1 LPLWIVLV
9 ISKNISVLLHCWVC
23 FATERDDPRAQWLS
37 PCRCR
42 GSTKWVHL
50 SCLQYWLDTRLR
62 MSQRQPIRCQLC
74 EATYAVIF
82 PRMGL
87 LVDFLRVVDRTLTAM
102 GPYGTLGLLVGSV
115 YWSALTYGAV
125 TVVQVMG
132 RTKGLLLM
140 RRASP
145 LLLLSGLPSIP
156 VLLVLGKTVR
166 WNDYIMKLWRK
177 HWYEPQLPPG
187 TRTHLQG
194 FNSLVQPQFLT
205 SRNLCGALM
214 FPSIAVLTGR
224 LLFPS
229 LTSHLQRA
237 LLGGGAY
244 VLLKGVLKV
253 YFKQQLFIMHAGRR
267 ILNYCDVKRKQP
279 LEAGE
284 SEGAVD

>member
-1 LPLWIVLV
+1 RCCLSEPPQQPQ
-9 ISKNISVLLHCWVC
+9 HCWVC

-62 MSQRQPIRCQLC
+62 MSQR
-74 EATYAVIF
+74 
-82 PRMGL
+82 
-87 LVDFLRVVDRTLTAM
+87 
-102 GPYGTLGLLVGSV
+102 
-115 YWSALTYGAV
+115 
-125 TVVQVMG
+125 
-132 RTKGLLLM
+132 
-140 RRASP
+140 ASP

-187 TRTHLQG
+187 
-194 FNSLVQPQFLT
+194 NSRYLPPIPVDEPRVQPQFLT

-267 ILNYCDVKRKQP
+267 ILNYSLTATGADSDGR
-279 LEAGE
+279 
-284 SEGAVD
+284 SELALHREGLQTSEI